1 MLEDSRAADRC
12 EVPACALQALTSA
25 LILSIGSSLGG
36 YVLFILGLPLTIL
49 GFVIAC
55 RAALNWS
62 SAARAQNFNWITAW
76 LTAMAAL
83 AIVGQTTGGLLWYEV
98 VKRTLAVISILLVG
112 VFSSDDPI
120 WRRRAALAVIAAGL
134 LLFALGP
141 IGAPQPPIDVFTW
154 TQTSVQALLHRI
166 NPYTVVAPDVYHG
179 RYDPGYTVSV
189 YPYMPA
195 TLLAFAP
202 WVGAL
207 GDFRF
212 ALAASVMLTV
222 VLLHRIGRQ
231 LGVSTQLTYA
241 AALAIVLHPS
251 GPRMIESG
259 WTEPLLVAGA
269 ALFVHFALQNPKG
282 IGQAATFLLLPALK
296 QYVVAPTVLYL
307 LRGRRSLRPGAVIAA
322 GAIGAATVLPF
333 LAWNWQA
340 TLSGIVFQMQ
350 APTGPRLGS
359 TSLVALLATT
369 STVYPGRWMSPA
381 VQLIVGGLAWWRLK
395 DHGLSGLMLA
405 SALSL
410 YATFLVGW
418 QAFVNY
424 YYFVGA
430 LLILAAVVRAATG
443 QGGPEGRE
451 RPEGPEGGG
460 RDWQRDPLEM
470 AW

>member
-1 MLEDSRAADRC
+1 MEDSCSLSRL
-12 EVPACALQALTSA
+12 EVPSCAMQALASA

-36 YVLFILGLPLTIL
+36 YLLFVLGLPLTLL
-49 GFVIAC
+49 GFVLAC
-55 RAALNWS
+55 RASLNWS
-62 SAARAQNFNWITAW
+62 SSQPTHNFTTVTAW

-83 AIVGQTTGGLLWYEV
+83 GIVGPKTGGLLWYEI
-98 VKRTLAVISILLVG
+98 VKRTLAAASVVLVG
-112 VFSSDDPI
+112 VFSNDDDTKQ
-120 WRRRAALAVIAAGL
+120 RRAASVAVAAGL
-134 LLFALGP
+134 LLVAISP
-141 IGAPQPPIDVFTW
+141 IGAPDPPIDVFTW
-154 TQTSVQALLHRI
+154 TQTSVHALLNHT
-166 NPYTVVAPDVYHG
+166 NPYTVVAPDVYLG

-202 WVGAL
+202 WVRVL

-212 ALAASVMLTV
+212 ALAACLAVTIGLIYRV
-222 VLLHRIGRQ
+222 GRQ
-231 LGVSTQLTYA
+231 LGVNAQFTHA

-269 ALFVHFALQNPKG
+269 AAFVYFALQNPKG

-296 QYVVAPTVLYL
+296 QYVVAPTILYL
-307 LRGRRSLRPGAVIAA
+307 LRGRQALRPKAVVVAA
-322 GAIGAATVLPF
+322 AIGAATVLPF
-333 LAWNWQA
+333 LVWNWHA
-340 TLSGIVFQMQ
+340 TLTGIVFQMQ
-350 APTGPRLGS
+350 APTVPRLGS

-369 STVYPGRWMSPA
+369 AGVYPGRWISVA
-381 VQLIVGGLAWWRLK
+381 VQLVVGGIAWWRLK
-395 DHGLSGLMLA
+395 DQGLSGLMLA

-430 LLILAAVVRAATG
+430 LLILAAVIRANTKAT
-443 QGGPEGRE
+443 
-451 RPEGPEGGG
+451 
-460 RDWQRDPLEM
+460 
-470 AW
+470 A